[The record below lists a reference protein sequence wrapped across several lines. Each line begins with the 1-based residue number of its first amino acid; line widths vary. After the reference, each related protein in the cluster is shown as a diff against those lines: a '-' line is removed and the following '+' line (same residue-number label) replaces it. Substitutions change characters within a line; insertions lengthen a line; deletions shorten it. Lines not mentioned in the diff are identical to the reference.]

1 MASRTIK
8 TPGATSETTEETTQS
23 TEQTTAEIADAALD
37 HIQADE
43 TPDIKV
49 AEPTVAEPTT
59 EDILRQELLAMRAEI
74 AELKKST
81 QVEANA
87 SSGSTGEVKPKK
99 RVPVLTKDGWT
110 TKEAD

>member
-8 TPGATSETTEETTQS
+8 TPGATTETTG
-23 TEQTTAEIADAALD
+23 QTTAEIADAALD

-43 TPDIKV
+43 TPDTKTT
-49 AEPTVAEPTT
+49 EPTNEELKRQLAEVQAQL
-59 EDILRQELLAMRAEI
+59 D
-74 AELKKST
+74 ELKKST
-81 QVEANA
+81 QGEANA

-99 RVPVLTKDGWT
+99 RIPFLTEDGWT

>member
-8 TPGATSETTEETTQS
+8 TPGATTETTG
-23 TEQTTAEIADAALD
+23 QTTAEIADAALD

-43 TPDIKV
+43 TPDIK
-49 AEPTVAEPTT
+49 AIEPTNE
-59 EDILRQELLAMRAEI
+59 ELKRQLEEMQAQL

-81 QVEANA
+81 QGEANA
-87 SSGSTGEVKPKK
+87 SSGSTGEVQPKK
-99 RVPVLTKDGWT
+99 RVPFLTKDGWT